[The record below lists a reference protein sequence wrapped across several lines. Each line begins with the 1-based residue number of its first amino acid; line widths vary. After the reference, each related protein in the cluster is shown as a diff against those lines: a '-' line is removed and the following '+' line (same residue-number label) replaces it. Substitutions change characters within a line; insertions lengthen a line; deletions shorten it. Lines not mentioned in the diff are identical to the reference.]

1 MDFIL
6 LGVGISLGGRS
17 YSMHIQT
24 FTHMHMHS
32 QPSTDVVVGAADG
45 TGFFVN
51 DRFVGFVGTYICRE
65 LGGYCQVDKGDT
77 FLWLLCGEL
86 QAIIKMAL
94 FLHDLHC
101 NTTYQYIVS
110 EQASPLPPH

>member
-65 LGGYCQVDKGDT
+65 VGWILSGRQGRHFFVA
-77 FLWLLCGEL
+77 FVWR
-86 QAIIKMAL
+86 
-94 FLHDLHC
+94 
-101 NTTYQYIVS
+101 V
-110 EQASPLPPH
+110 ASHY